1 MNGIKMPT
9 ITVTATD
16 SAMAMDEVVRQLGSE
31 AYILSTTQ
39 QNGLVQIKASIDP
52 LHSAPR
58 HPKTAQTV
66 FEAEMEKQFSVTTAA
81 PAPAPIA
88 ASAEILKLVS
98 VEGGS
103 SYPSETRAE
112 PGNQQFKSLRSALTE
127 PRAQM
132 EPMLKVVQ
140 PQPALVQR
148 SIEAE
153 ISKSIEARLTRLEEK
168 LELISPPAPK
178 APIIAEAVTKT
189 TTSHGLAQYD
199 LVDLGFDR
207 SLIDTAISSQKSR
220 GLASSNSEL
229 IASMSKQ
236 LIARDASS
244 TLTADVILVVGPSGG
259 GKTTLSAKF
268 ASLINEMMEA
278 RIVHFVSLENT
289 SQPKVRLLHHYAELL
304 DVPLTYWPLHQ
315 PEAWDAIEPNTVQI
329 VDLACTTD
337 EVIDIWP
344 KIQAHFA
351 DYNLQ
356 VVMALPTGLS
366 PNRLANELK
375 KSTQLNA
382 QVVITKLDES
392 ELSIPEISELLT
404 RSAKVGWLTGKIDLN
419 GNLAKATS
427 EIMEHYLLSYVI
439 ESKPDSDD
447 TGQGNNI

>member
-1 MNGIKMPT
+1 
-9 ITVTATD
+9 
-16 SAMAMDEVVRQLGSE
+16 
-31 AYILSTTQ
+31 
-39 QNGLVQIKASIDP
+39 
-52 LHSAPR
+52 
-58 HPKTAQTV
+58 
-66 FEAEMEKQFSVTTAA
+66 
-81 PAPAPIA
+81 
-88 ASAEILKLVS
+88 
-98 VEGGS
+98 
-103 SYPSETRAE
+103 
-112 PGNQQFKSLRSALTE
+112 
-127 PRAQM
+127 M

-178 APIIAEAVTKT
+178 APIIAEAATKT

-207 SLIDTAISSQKSR
+207 SLIDTAILSQKSR

-268 ASLINEMMEA
+268 ASIINKMMEA
-278 RIVHFVSLENT
+278 RIVHFVSLENI
-289 SQPKVRLLHHYAELL
+289 SQPKVRLLHNYAELL

-315 PEAWDAIEPNTVQI
+315 PEAWDAIEPNTVKI

-344 KIQAHFA
+344 KIQAHFG
-351 DYNLQ
+351 DYNLK

-366 PNRLANELK
+366 PNRLAHELK

-392 ELSIPEISELLT
+392 ELSIPEVSELLT

-447 TGQGNNI
+447 TGQGNKI